1 MPRAKISSKETRAD
15 RILRFI
21 AEFCLTPEG
30 ANVGKPLALA
40 PFQVEFIRAVYDNPA
55 GTRHAILSI
64 ARKNGKSALI
74 SSLVLAHVVGPERKQ
89 NAQLVAGALSR
100 DQAALIYHLAE
111 KMLNMQPKFE
121 GLYKVVPSGKRIIG
135 LKANT
140 EFRALAADGTTAHG
154 LSPVLA
160 ILDEVGQVKGA
171 TTPFLDA
178 ILTSQGA
185 HENPLT
191 IMISTQSASD
201 ADFLAMRIDDA
212 QRSSD
217 PHIVCQVFEADKDCD
232 ILDSEQWK
240 KANPALGF
248 FRSEKDLEEQ
258 LKQAARLPALEATAR
273 NLLLNQRISLD
284 TLWLA
289 PQVWKD
295 NSALPDL
302 EIFKDG
308 RTVAIGLDLSQRTD
322 LTAAVM
328 AAEDDD
334 GAIHLIPFVFAPQ
347 KGMRE
352 REMRD
357 RAPYTAWEK
366 DGQLIAVPGATLDYD
381 WVFDWLRIK
390 LDDMGVRPDMVC
402 FDRWRIKEAM
412 GAADRAGFVV
422 PEWIEVG
429 QGYQSMSPRIEHFET
444 KLLQGKIRHGSHA
457 LLNMA
462 AANCIVVKDPSG
474 NRKPEKAKSTQR
486 IDPLVAAIMAAGAFM
501 VEPEGQFSVDAF
513 A

>member
-1 MPRAKISSKETRAD
+1 
-15 RILRFI
+15 
-21 AEFCLTPEG
+21 
-30 ANVGKPLALA
+30 
-40 PFQVEFIRAVYDNPA
+40 
-55 GTRHAILSI
+55 
-64 ARKNGKSALI
+64 
-74 SSLVLAHVVGPERKQ
+74 
-89 NAQLVAGALSR
+89 
-100 DQAALIYHLAE
+100 
-111 KMLNMQPKFE
+111 
-121 GLYKVVPSGKRIIG
+121 
-135 LKANT
+135 
-140 EFRALAADGTTAHG
+140 
-154 LSPVLA
+154 
-160 ILDEVGQVKGA
+160 
-171 TTPFLDA
+171 
-178 ILTSQGA
+178 
-185 HENPLT
+185 
-191 IMISTQSASD
+191 
-201 ADFLAMRIDDA
+201 
-212 QRSSD
+212 
-217 PHIVCQVFEADKDCD
+217 
-232 ILDSEQWK
+232 
-240 KANPALGF
+240 
-248 FRSEKDLEEQ
+248 
-258 LKQAARLPALEATAR
+258 
-273 NLLLNQRISLD
+273 LLNQRISLD

-295 NSALPDL
+295 NSGLPDV

-308 RTVAIGLDLSQRTD
+308 RTVVIGLDLSQRTD

-390 LDDMGVRPDMVC
+390 LDDMGVRPDAVA

-501 VEPEGQFSVDAF
+501 VEPENQFNVDAF